1 MDETQHEPSILL
13 KWFGS
18 ITPRNKPEDFEQVR
32 TAFELAVA
40 EEVVSE
46 FENFDNRSSN
56 DQYHSR

>member
-1 MDETQHEPSILL
+1 MHETQHEPSTLMKCFASVTL
-13 KWFGS
+13 KN
-18 ITPRNKPEDFEQVR
+18 IPEDFEQVC

-46 FENFDNRSSN
+46 FENFDNRSHN